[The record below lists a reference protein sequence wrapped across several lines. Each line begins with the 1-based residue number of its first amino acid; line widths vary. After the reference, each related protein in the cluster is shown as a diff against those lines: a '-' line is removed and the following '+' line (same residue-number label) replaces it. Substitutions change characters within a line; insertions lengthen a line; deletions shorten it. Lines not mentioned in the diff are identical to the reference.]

1 MSWEPP
7 GHLSLVSHHGR
18 GRRVELLDPR
28 LLVLMTLCLVL
39 LLLLLQSC
47 QVLLCLN
54 LCCYS
59 SCSVVE
65 ALTRAGMH
73 CSVTRH
79 LSVHSGEHFR

>member
-65 ALTRAGMH
+65 SLTRAGMH

-79 LSVHSGEHFR
+79 LSVHSGEHFC